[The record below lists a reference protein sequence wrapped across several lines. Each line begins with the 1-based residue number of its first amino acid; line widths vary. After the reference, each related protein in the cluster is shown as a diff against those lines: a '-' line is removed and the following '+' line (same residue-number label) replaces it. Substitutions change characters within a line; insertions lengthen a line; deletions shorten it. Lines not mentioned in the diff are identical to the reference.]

1 MSRSERYA
9 DAVRDHTQIPTLQ
22 VADIELPPE
31 MERLRDLAYDLW
43 WSWSPQAT
51 RLFTWIDPD
60 HWRRYHNPVQ
70 LLINEPLAPAGL
82 DKSRIALSRSPVSI
96 DYFADSEWTERVPL
110 LVQTALLESFENSGA
125 IAAIDRESMGLRA
138 DFILKT
144 EIRHFEAL
152 YDSPNGA
159 PEVWVA
165 IIARLVNPSGRDI
178 VAHASFERRERAAA
192 NDMGRIVVA
201 FDEALGAVMADIVAW
216 TARNPALSAR
226 RRSL

>member
-1 MSRSERYA
+1 MTMPTARISRRWLAGAMALLLAGCASLLGLPPSPHLYRVTPKSTYPTNLPH
-9 DAVRDHTQIPTLQ
+9 VPTQIL
-22 VADIELPPE
+22 VE
-31 MERLRDLAYDLW
+31 
-43 WSWSPQAT
+43 
-51 RLFTWIDPD
+51 
-60 HWRRYHNPVQ
+60 V
-70 LLINEPLAPAGL
+70 PLAPAGL
-82 DKSRIALSRSPVSI
+82 DSPRIALSRSAVSI

-125 IAAIDRESMGLRA
+125 IAAIDREAMGLRA

-152 YDSPNGA
+152 YDSPNGS

-192 NDMGRIVVA
+192 TDIGRIVLA

-216 TARNPALSAR
+216 TVRNPALSAR

>member
-1 MSRSERYA
+1 MTMPTARISRRWFAGAMTLLTAGCASLLGLPPSPHLYRVTPKSTYPA
-9 DAVRDHTQIPTLQ
+9 NLSHLPTQIL
-22 VADIELPPE
+22 
-31 MERLRDLAYDLW
+31 
-43 WSWSPQAT
+43 
-51 RLFTWIDPD
+51 ID
-60 HWRRYHNPVQ
+60 V
-70 LLINEPLAPAGL
+70 PLAPAGL
-82 DKSRIALSRSPVSI
+82 DSSRIALSRSAVSI

-125 IAAIDRESMGLRA
+125 IAALDRESMGLRA

-159 PEVWVA
+159 PDVWVA

-178 VAHASFERRERAAA
+178 VAHASFQRRERAAA